1 MDILNLPEHI
11 RILEELLL
19 HQDFSN
25 NPNQLEAMISNDFR
39 EIDAR
44 GREVTREEVVS
55 WLLGKSPDSRW
66 EFLAYDVRQLAPGLV
81 LSTYQA
87 RQIQPKGTSGGRTMH
102 SSLWQEK
109 HPGQTWELL
118 FHQSTRLADSA

>member
-25 NPNQLEAMISNDFR
+25 SPDQLEAMIGEDFR
-39 EIDAR
+39 EIDSR
-44 GREVTREEVVS
+44 GRQVSRDEVIR
-55 WLLGKSPDSRW
+55 WLLSKSPDSRW
-66 EFLAYDVRQLAPGLV
+66 EFSAFEVRQVAAGLALA
-81 LSTYQA
+81 TYQA
-87 RQIQPKGTSGGRTMH
+87 RQIQPQGASEGGDMH

-109 HPGQTWELL
+109 HPGRTWELV
-118 FHQSTRLADSA
+118 FHQSTRLEDGK